1 MKKIN
6 PYNRLVIFAG
16 PNGSGKSTITE
27 IIKKNNL
34 LPELYLNPDVI
45 AKEINPSNV
54 WAARIEAARKVLEKR
69 ESYLTSNKSF
79 SMETTL
85 SGVSEMSF
93 IKKAIAQGYKTS
105 VFYVAID
112 NASENIS
119 RVVDRVNK
127 GGHDVPTNDVL
138 RRRERSLKNLSTIIE
153 LVPRILVIDNTKN
166 QKVILKKN
174 NNKITFVSEEL
185 PKWFT
190 SNISKEKLDN
200 YRAESKQKLNSD
212 LDLSKTYFCVP
223 AEDYKLIKSFGARWD
238 RKVKYWYVPQGKDL
252 TPFDK
257 RWKRIDESTI
267 EITKNE
273 KLARDKLRKELK
285 VEKDNQNKI
294 TQSNSIYSAKKN
306 GRSR

>member
-27 IIKKNNL
+27 IIKKNNF

-69 ESYLTSNKSF
+69 ELYLSSKKSF

-85 SGVSEMSF
+85 SGVSEISF
-93 IKKAIAQGYKTS
+93 IKKAIEKGYKTT
-105 VFYVAID
+105 VFFVAID
-112 NASENIS
+112 DVTDNLGRIKN
-119 RVVDRVNK
+119 RVNK
-127 GGHDVPTNDVL
+127 GGHDIPTNDVL

-200 YRAESKQKLNSD
+200 YRAESKHKLNSD
-212 LDLSKTYFCVP
+212 LDLSKTYFYVP
-223 AEDYKLIKSFGARWD
+223 VEDYKLIKSLGARWD
-238 RKVKYWYVPQGKDL
+238 RKVKYWYVPKDTEL
-252 TPFDK
+252 KPFIEK
-257 RWKRIDESTI
+257 GWKRLSDEEIVAVTKAREETNELRRSLKKDSHQ
-267 EITKNE
+267 ELSITKP
-273 KLARDKLRKELK
+273 K
-285 VEKDNQNKI
+285 
-294 TQSNSIYSAKKN
+294 
-306 GRSR
+306 RSRGR

>member
-112 NASENIS
+112 NASDNIS
-119 RVVDRVNK
+119 RVVDRVQK
-127 GGHDVPTNDVL
+127 GGHGVPPNDVL

-212 LDLSKTYFCVP
+212 LDLSKTY
-223 AEDYKLIKSFGARWD
+223 L
-238 RKVKYWYVPQGKDL
+238 
-252 TPFDK
+252 
-257 RWKRIDESTI
+257 
-267 EITKNE
+267 NH
-273 KLARDKLRKELK
+273 
-285 VEKDNQNKI
+285 
-294 TQSNSIYSAKKN
+294 
-306 GRSR
+306 